1 MDYIYLKKT
10 KNIILKF
17 IVSLWYFFSENYFEK
32 KRTSYKNSVEVLK
45 EKGLN
50 NNKLFVITLAS
61 LDNFSLMLVY
71 YYEFYLINFG
81 LFQSSDNEYTKVT
94 NEIDQLFN
102 ELNDLKYQ
110 GFDKIK
116 SIINDVLNANELN
129 LENEINLLTKN
140 EEAQ

>member
-1 MDYIYLKKT
+1 M
-10 KNIILKF
+10 
-17 IVSLWYFFSENYFEK
+17 
-32 KRTSYKNSVEVLK
+32 K

-50 NNKLFVITLAS
+50 NNKLFVLTLTS

-71 YYEFYLINFG
+71 NYELYLINFG
-81 LFQSSDNEYTKVT
+81 LFRSSDDEYTKVT

-140 EEAQ
+140 EEA

>member
-17 IVSLWYFFSENYFEK
+17 IVSLWCFFSENYFEK

-50 NNKLFVITLAS
+50 NNKLFVLTLTS

-71 YYEFYLINFG
+71 NYELYLINFG
-81 LFQSSDNEYTKVT
+81 LFRSSDDEYTKVT

-102 ELNDLKYQ
+102 KLNDLKCQ
-110 GFDKIK
+110 EFDKIK

-129 LENEINLLTKN
+129 LENEINLLNKN
-140 EEAQ
+140 EEA